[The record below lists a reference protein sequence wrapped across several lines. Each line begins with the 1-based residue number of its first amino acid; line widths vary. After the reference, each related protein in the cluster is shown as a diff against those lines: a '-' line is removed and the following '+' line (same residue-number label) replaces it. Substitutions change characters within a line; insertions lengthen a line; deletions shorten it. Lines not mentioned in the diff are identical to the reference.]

1 MIDHC
6 FYLYFYVFS
15 FVFRNF
21 LKILCCRFF
30 CVFKIYIFLFTVLGF
45 FDDRFIGVERGA
57 SYSVSVGILSG
68 VTPDFF
74 EFDIRLEL
82 ITASK

>member
-1 MIDHC
+1 M
-6 FYLYFYVFS
+6 LS
-15 FVFRNF
+15 
-21 LKILCCRFF
+21 FF
-30 CVFKIYIFLFTVLGF
+30 CVFLKYIYFLFTVLGF
-45 FDDRFIGVERGA
+45 FDDRFTGVERGA

>member
-1 MIDHC
+1 MSLVSC
-6 FYLYFYVFS
+6 FVI
-15 FVFRNF
+15 F
-21 LKILCCRFF
+21 LKILCCRYF
-30 CVFKIYIFLFTVLGF
+30 CVFLKYIYFLFTVLGF

-74 EFDIRLEL
+74 EFNIRLEL